1 MREFMVCIQAKGS
14 FPNEQFD
21 KVIIGLVYKD
31 IVLIIYKIVIGVN
44 GMLTYLTNL
53 QVKWKLLLAHGLFK
67 NRG

>member
-53 QVKWKLLLAHGLFK
+53 QVK
-67 NRG
+67 